1 MHDRMVFAVLPS
13 VFTELAA
20 VGGGGDVAMS

>member
-13 VFTELAA
+13 VFAKLAA